1 MIPLIFSWLAMVSGL
16 GVVYL
21 VAKRMYL
28 IRRTNETFHSNEP
41 SIHMFVKP
49 TIDYSAFRLVTGSR
63 KLGHR
68 LMVITLEL
76 LGKLLSLFKFII
88 IRLEHRFSKIV
99 NSVRGKGSI
108 GKRGSVSL
116 FLKEIEEH
124 KSGLRFTEK

>member
-1 MIPLIFSWLAMVSGL
+1 MVSGL

-21 VAKRMYL
+21 VA
-28 IRRTNETFHSNEP
+28 RRVYMLRQTSDTFHTDEP

-49 TIDYSAFRLVTGSR
+49 TIDYSAFRLVTGLK

-68 LMVITLEL
+68 LMVWGLEATA
-76 LGKLLSLFKFII
+76 KLLSVFKFIVI
-88 IRLEHRFSKIV
+88 KLEHRFSKVV

-108 GKRGSVSL
+108 GKRGSVSI

>member
-28 IRRTNETFHSNEP
+28 LRRTSETFHADEP

-49 TIDYSAFRLVTGSR
+49 TIDYSAFRLVTGLKQASHW
-63 KLGHR
+63 LAISG
-68 LMVITLEL
+68 LEL
-76 LGKLLSLFKFII
+76 TGKLLTVFKFIVI
-88 IRLEHRFSKIV
+88 KLEHRFSKVV

-108 GKRGSVSL
+108 GKRGSVSI

-124 KSGLRFTEK
+124 KNSLRFTEK